1 MARYSLLQGFINTIE
16 ASAAAIV
23 FGTMIGLIVGVL
35 ITYGPRLVQFLC
47 RVYIDLMRGTPVLV
61 LVLATFYVPAV
72 FGLRL
77 GSFWAGILALTLFCG
92 SHVAEIARGAL
103 QAIPRGQAEAAKAIG
118 LTFPQV
124 LAYVLVPQAL
134 RSMLPT
140 WINTCVELVKASTLL
155 SVIGVAELLLNTQ
168 QIIARNFMTLPFY
181 LFAGAHLSPR
191 QFRHRTARQGRRTA
205 RVVSLK
211 GVAMQPLLMQ
221 PLLQIKAVSTNISA
235 SVEVLKGVDLD
246 VHEKEV
252 VSIIGSSGS
261 GKTTL
266 LRCVNLMEE
275 FDGGEVLLEGESIGY
290 RLDGGRRRRL
300 HDRELSRQR
309 AMTGMVFQSF
319 NLFPHLSAAGNV
331 MLGLRKVKGVAK
343 AEARAIA
350 EKWLARVG
358 LAERVDHYP
367 SQLSGGQQQRVAI
380 ARALAMNP
388 KLVLLDEITSA
399 LDPELVQ
406 EVLNVVKELAEEGAT
421 LLIVTHEMR
430 FARDVS
436 HRVVFMEK
444 GLIAEQ
450 GPPSEIFGNPKSA
463 RLAEF
468 LGNSRG

>member
-1 MARYSLLQGFINTIE
+1 
-16 ASAAAIV
+16 
-23 FGTMIGLIVGVL
+23 
-35 ITYGPRLVQFLC
+35 
-47 RVYIDLMRGTPVLV
+47 
-61 LVLATFYVPAV
+61 
-72 FGLRL
+72 
-77 GSFWAGILALTLFCG
+77 
-92 SHVAEIARGAL
+92 
-103 QAIPRGQAEAAKAIG
+103 
-118 LTFPQV
+118 
-124 LAYVLVPQAL
+124 
-134 RSMLPT
+134 
-140 WINTCVELVKASTLL
+140 
-155 SVIGVAELLLNTQ
+155 
-168 QIIARNFMTLPFY
+168 
-181 LFAGAHLSPR
+181 
-191 QFRHRTARQGRRTA
+191 
-205 RVVSLK
+205 
-211 GVAMQPLLMQ
+211 MQPLLMQ
-221 PLLQIKAVSTNISA
+221 PLLQIKDLHKHFGK
-235 SVEVLKGVDLD
+235 VEVLKGVDLD
-246 VHEKEV
+246 VHAKEV

-309 AMTGMVFQSF
+309 SMTGMVFQSF
-319 NLFPHLSAAGNV
+319 NLFPHLTAAGNV
-331 MLGLRKVKGVAK
+331 MLGLRKVKGLPK
-343 AEARAIA
+343 AQARAIA
-350 EKWLARVG
+350 DKWLARVG
-358 LAERVDHYP
+358 LAARSDHHP

-421 LLIVTHEMR
+421 LLLVTHEMR